1 MTKLLKMFNGK
12 KIELTDYGNMVYVV
26 VSENTKEKGYSYATF
41 SFGGVD
47 TNQPMW
53 GGSLITIAV
62 GDNAGDCLRVAIETG
77 LAYKGVTV
85 I

>member
-1 MTKLLKMFNGK
+1 MKKLLKTFEGK
-12 KIELTDYGNMVYVV
+12 MIELTDYGNMVYVV
-26 VSENTKEKGYSYATF
+26 VTEKTREKGYSYATF
-41 SFGGVD
+41 SLGGVD
-47 TNQPMW
+47 TNQPLW

-77 LAYKGVTV
+77 MAYKGVTV